1 SQEMADLHDGPSP
14 EQGQQPLV
22 YPTLNFPDDDDTVI
36 PSTLSTPL
44 NVPEARTPPPTPV
57 FGTPSH
63 PTAFPPPSTG
73 VLGEDLSEAL
83 STVPRDM
90 PEATV
95 ARPDSRASE
104 SESDQSLIRKEEADE
119 VNPLRSPVKRS
130 LSKSKPVQPSLIK
143 NVLQKRSRGGSG
155 GPMDAPPPVVPATVS
170 NWPNRVRQTTVNS
183 DYDENTPLLYA
194 SSLPTVVGEEIDRLP
209 INPGYDNPSYPN
221 GVHLST
227 RSEGGQRRRKKKKS
241 RLRRRV
247 LSDPALSIAQK
258 KRRPFI
264 ATPFIPIATQVAIDP
279 DRRSVVSYGQ
289 RAPTTSTGYGSTV
302 RRVDE
307 SLQRKSAPDDESSS
321 EGESDEDEEEESSS
335 QVSMRKASFS
345 SLTGKEWTVVMM
357 LALANLCSTVAFSC
371 IAPFYPAEAKLKGMS
386 ESQTGIVFGIFELVM
401 FIVAPLFGKNM
412 IRIGS
417 KNMFTFGLG
426 LTGVTAILFG
436 FLNYLPEGPLFF
448 WFSLLVR
455 CLEAIGDAAFVT
467 SSFAISAR
475 CFPGRISVI
484 VGIMETFAGL
494 GFTAGP
500 LIGGFLYEMGGFQT
514 PFLVLGT
521 ILIGATVLSCL
532 LIDSHDDDPVDENAK
547 GMLDM
552 LRIPHI
558 WLMVFA
564 IIVCSISLSFLDPTL
579 EAHLRTF
586 NLTPTLVGL
595 MFLLCGGVYTLSA
608 PFWGF
613 LIDRF
618 HCTDALMLFGAI
630 FTILAMFIIGPAPF
644 MPFDKDL
651 VVIGVAL
658 TILGLAAGAL
668 YIPTFQG
675 CLDVVKLHGFDDS
688 FQTYGCVSGVFQSA
702 FSFGGFIGPTVG
714 GSVVQRMGFEWTTT
728 ALGGVLCLFIVVFFV
743 FHGCLCCFT
752 RSTRPLL
759 SSTSDSVPLA
769 RDSDELRV

>member
-1 SQEMADLHDGPSP
+1 MSSAPPLSSVRTLDGPSRKSRGPAGDFAALAGDYIPDLAP
-14 EQGQQPLV
+14 EV
-22 YPTLNFPDDDDTVI
+22 YMK
-36 PSTLSTPL
+36 
-44 NVPEARTPPPTPV
+44 A
-57 FGTPSH
+57 
-63 PTAFPPPSTG
+63 
-73 VLGEDLSEAL
+73 LGS
-83 STVPRDM
+83 
-90 PEATV
+90 
-95 ARPDSRASE
+95 
-104 SESDQSLIRKEEADE
+104 
-119 VNPLRSPVKRS
+119 RS
-130 LSKSKPVQPSLIK
+130 LL
-143 NVLQKRSRGGSG
+143 GS
-155 GPMDAPPPVVPATVS
+155 M
-170 NWPNRVRQTTVNS
+170 
-183 DYDENTPLLYA
+183 
-194 SSLPTVVGEEIDRLP
+194 SSLTSMR
-209 INPGYDNPSYPN
+209 
-221 GVHLST
+221 ST
-227 RSEGGQRRRKKKKS
+227 KS
-241 RLRRRV
+241 V
-247 LSDPALSIAQK
+247 K
-258 KRRPFI
+258 ERPFI

-279 DRRSVVSYGQ
+279 DRRSNVSYPP
-289 RAPTTSTGYGSTV
+289 REPTATSAGYGSTT

-307 SLQRKSAPDDESSS
+307 SLQKKAVPPGDESSSS
-321 EGESDEDEEEESSS
+321 EGESDEDEEEDSSTHT
-335 QVSMRKASFS
+335 SMRKGSFA
-345 SLTGKEWTVVMM
+345 SLTGKEWATVMM

-426 LTGVTAILFG
+426 LTGITAILFG

-448 WFSLLVR
+448 WMSLLVR

-500 LIGGFLYEMGGFQT
+500 LIGGFLYEMGGFQM
-514 PFLVLGT
+514 PFLVLGS
-521 ILIGATVLSCL
+521 ILIGATVLSCF
-532 LIDSHDDDPVDENAK
+532 LIDSHDDEAVDENAK

-618 HCTDALMLFGAI
+618 HCTDFLMLFGAV

-651 VVIGVAL
+651 VVIGIAL

-675 CLDVVKLHGFDDS
+675 CLDVVKQHGYDDS

-702 FSFGGFIGPTVG
+702 FAFGGFFGPTVG
-714 GSVVQRMGFEWTTT
+714 GAVVQRMGFEWTTT
-728 ALGGVLCLFIVVFFV
+728 ALGGVLCLFVVVFFI
-743 FHGCLCCFT
+743 FHGCLCCMKPK
-752 RSTRPLL
+752 RPMQQ
-759 SSTSDSVPLA
+759 STSDNVPLA
-769 RDSDELRV
+769 RDSETATISCIVKRLIVYSSLFYHVLMTSGALPTELSWLMVCSSRTLMFLFVVVKT

>member
-1 SQEMADLHDGPSP
+1 DRCRMTDLPYAGPSP
-14 EQGQQPLV
+14 EDRPI
-22 YPTLNFPDDDDTVI
+22 YPTLNFPDDGDTEI
-36 PSTLSTPL
+36 TSTLSTPV
-44 NVPEARTPPPTPV
+44 NVPEARTPPPTPTV
-57 FGTPSH
+57 GTPATH
-63 PTAFPPPSTG
+63 DLREFP
-73 VLGEDLSEAL
+73 EAL
-83 STVPRDM
+83 TTVSVESKPR
-90 PEATV
+90 PE
-95 ARPDSRASE
+95 SRGASE
-104 SESDQSLIRKEEADE
+104 SESDQSIIRKEEGDE
-119 VNPLRSPVKRS
+119 VNPLRSPMKRS
-130 LSKSKPVQPSLIK
+130 LSKTKPPPPSLIK
-143 NVLQKRSRGGSG
+143 NVLQKTQSRRASG
-155 GPMDAPPPVVPATVS
+155 GPMDEPPVIPASVN
-170 NWPNRVRQTTVNS
+170 NWPNRTRHTTANS
-183 DYDENTPLLYA
+183 DYDEGTPLLYA

-209 INPGYDNPSYPN
+209 INSAYDNEAFPN
-221 GVHLST
+221 GVHMST
-227 RSEGGQRRRKKKKS
+227 RSEGGQRRRKKKKNKM
-241 RLRRRV
+241 RRRV
-247 LSDPALSIAQK
+247 ASDPNLFIAK
-258 KRRPFI
+258 AKRRPFI

-279 DRRSVVSYGQ
+279 DRRSVVSHGT
-289 RAPTTSTGYGSTV
+289 RDPTTSAGYGSTA

-307 SLQRKSAPDDESSS
+307 SLQKKAPHDESSSS
-321 EGESDEDEEEESSS
+321 EGESESEDDEDSASHT
-335 QVSMRKASFS
+335 SMRKASFA
-345 SLTGKEWTVVMM
+345 SLTGREWATVAM

-371 IAPFYPAEAKLKGMS
+371 IAPFYPAEATLKGMS

-401 FIVAPLFGKNM
+401 FIVAPIFGKNM

-426 LTGVTAILFG
+426 LTGVTAIMFG
-436 FLNYLPEGPLFF
+436 FLNYLPSGPLFF
-448 WFSLLVR
+448 WFSVLVR

-475 CFPGRISVI
+475 CFPGRISVV
-484 VGIMETFAGL
+484 VGVMETFAGL

-500 LIGGFLYEMGGFQT
+500 LIGGFLYEMGGFQM
-514 PFLVLGT
+514 PFLVLGS
-521 ILIGATVLSCL
+521 ILIGATVLSCFL
-532 LIDSHDDDPVDENAK
+532 VDSHDDDPVDENAK

-552 LRIPHI
+552 LKIPHI

-644 MPFDKDL
+644 MPFEKDL
-651 VVIGVAL
+651 VVIGIAL

-675 CLDVVKLHGFDDS
+675 CLDVVKLHGYDDS

-702 FSFGGFIGPTVG
+702 FAFGGFIGPTVG
-714 GSVVQRMGFEWTTT
+714 GSIVQRMGFEWTTT
-728 ALGGVLCLFIVVFFV
+728 MLGGVLCLFIVVFFV
-743 FHGCLCCFT
+743 FHGCLCCIKP
-752 RSTRPLL
+752 SSRPMRN
-759 SSTSDSVPLA
+759 SSDHLPLA
-769 RDSDELRV
+769 NGHNEELRI

>member
-1 SQEMADLHDGPSP
+1 ADQGPSP
-14 EQGQQPLV
+14 EENQPLV
-22 YPTLNFPDDDDTVI
+22 YPTLNLADVDDTVT
-36 PSTLSTPL
+36 PYSTLSTPVH
-44 NVPEARTPPPTPV
+44 VPEARTPPSTPTV
-57 FGTPSH
+57 GTPSH
-63 PTAFPPPSTG
+63 PTVSFPPPVASQ
-73 VLGEDLSEAL
+73 DLSDAL
-83 STVPRDM
+83 ATVPR
-90 PEATV
+90 PESP
-95 ARPDSRASE
+95 RGASE
-104 SESDQSLIRKEEADE
+104 SESDQSIIRKEEGDE

-130 LSKSKPVQPSLIK
+130 MSKSKPVQPSLIK
-143 NVLQKRSRGGSG
+143 NVLQKTSRRSSG
-155 GPMDAPPPVVPATVS
+155 GPMDGPPPPVISPSIS
-170 NWPNRVRQTTVNS
+170 NWPNRVRHTTVNS

-209 INPGYDNPSYPN
+209 INAGYDNETFPN

-227 RSEGGQRRRKKKKS
+227 RSEGGQRRRRKKKS
-241 RLRRRV
+241 RVRRRIV
-247 LSDPALSIAQK
+247 GSDPNLSTAQTK
-258 KRRPFI
+258 KRPFI
-264 ATPFIPIATQVAIDP
+264 ATPFIPIATQVLIDP
-279 DRRSVVSYGQ
+279 DRRSVVGSYGN
-289 RAPTTSTGYGSTV
+289 REPSTSTAGYGSTV
-302 RRVDE
+302 RRLDENVQKKAAPEDE
-307 SLQRKSAPDDESSS
+307 SSSS
-321 EGESDEDEEEESSS
+321 EGESDEEDDEDSSTHT
-335 QVSMRKASFS
+335 SMRKGSFA
-345 SLTGKEWTVVMM
+345 SLTGKEWATVMM

-401 FIVAPLFGKNM
+401 FIVAPIFGKNM

-426 LTGVTAILFG
+426 LTGITAILFG

-448 WFSLLVR
+448 WMSLLVR

-500 LIGGFLYEMGGFQT
+500 LIGGFLYEMGGFQM
-514 PFLVLGT
+514 PFLVLGS
-521 ILIGATVLSCL
+521 ILIGATVLSCFL
-532 LIDSHDDDPVDENAK
+532 VDSHDDDPVDEDAK

-618 HCTDALMLFGAI
+618 HCTDALMLFGAV

-644 MPFDKDL
+644 MPFEKDL
-651 VVIGVAL
+651 VVIGIAL

-675 CLDVVKLHGFDDS
+675 CLDVVKKHGYEDT

-702 FSFGGFIGPTVG
+702 FAFGGFFGPTVG
-714 GSVVQRMGFEWTTT
+714 GAVVQRMGFEWTTT
-728 ALGGVLCLFIVVFFV
+728 ALGGVLCLFVVVFFI
-743 FHGCLCCFT
+743 FHGCLCCIKPKT
-752 RSTRPLL
+752 RQL
-759 SSTSDSVPLA
+759 STSENGLLA
-769 RDSDELRV
+769 RDSDETRA